1 MRSVNLSDKTNLEQ
15 KLVLFQKGS
24 SRKQRELFCE
34 EKGSVRKARASKLNL
49 ELSFAYLS
57 HLSSVKEEHLERE
70 WVPLLE
76 NYI

>member
-1 MRSVNLSDKTNLEQ
+1 MKSVILSDKTNLEQ

-24 SRKQRELFCE
+24 SRKQLFCE

-57 HLSSVKEEHLERE
+57 HLPSVKEEHLERE